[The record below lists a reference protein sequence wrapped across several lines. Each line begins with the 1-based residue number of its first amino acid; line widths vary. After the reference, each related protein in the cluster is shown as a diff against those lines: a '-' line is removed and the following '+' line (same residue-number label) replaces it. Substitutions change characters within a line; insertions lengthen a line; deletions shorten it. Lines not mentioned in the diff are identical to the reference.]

1 MGVTEDVGEVTAA
14 PCVTSY
20 AALTPLRHIS
30 RLRYWS
36 IHTALGCYV
45 SAETQAQH
53 FVIRAVPER
62 RRRWTSGA
70 SAALARCVTATCTL
84 VRALPLSATP
94 FYALPSASGLT
105 QVLMHM
111 TVL

>member
-1 MGVTEDVGEVTAA
+1 M
-14 PCVTSY
+14 
-20 AALTPLRHIS
+20 
-30 RLRYWS
+30 
-36 IHTALGCYV
+36 

>member
-1 MGVTEDVGEVTAA
+1 MAEDDGEAEDDTGVTGAQQPAPTA
-14 PCVTSY
+14 
-20 AALTPLRHIS
+20 
-30 RLRYWS
+30 WS
-36 IHTALGCYV
+36 IHTALLGFYV